1 MSVNKNERVVLP
13 TPPPP
18 PELFTFNDNPVDNV
32 INDNVNNDNVN
43 NDVIMV
49 NYKYDYRNFYL
60 DDNNEI
66 YLDIS
71 GYWDCCAYLIDL
83 QKLCE
88 NIILLKK
95 ITWNDSENK
104 YVKCLSTVSFDWIK
118 QTFNI
123 DTCFGWWL
131 EKIIKHVELLEY
143 IVVNETEKYMK
154 GFEINQYYYVKHP
167 ELDNDDCII
176 QNTNYNDFTD
186 ILYPR
191 YIFRSDNCCVT
202 KCYDI
207 DYNYWISYRVK
218 SQYKDNKVVPI
229 KNDDEKYICAD
240 TGKPFEDIDNYI
252 KNTSQAVLKHLYD
265 LQQAMRNNHMTDKL
279 TSQINAVTTK
289 LDKFISKHKNDC
301 EHLRMDVDTCA
312 DIIYKNMKNQK
323 VYCDETN
330 LYVNDLQD
338 RISRLELLL
347 CDNVDSQIIDRIL
360 NINKESESLEQIV
373 KKQQQMINELQEEL
387 KKQREEFEEYK
398 SQRQKQLAAIMSQM

>member
-1 MSVNKNERVVLP
+1 MTVNKNEPVVP
-13 TPPPP
+13 T
-18 PELFTFNDNPVDNV
+18 EMFKFNTNPVVNV
-32 INDNVNNDNVN
+32 VN
-43 NDVIMV
+43 M
-49 NYKYDYRNFYL
+49 NYNCDYQYFYL

-66 YLDIS
+66 CLDIS
-71 GYWDCCAYLIDL
+71 DYYDFCEYLSKL

-88 NIILLKK
+88 NIILCKK

-123 DTCFGWWL
+123 DLCFGWWL
-131 EKIIKHVELLEY
+131 EKIIKHLKWLEY
-143 IVVNETEKYMK
+143 IVYIDYDQYIK
-154 GFEINQYYYVKHP
+154 GFKFEREDGYHIILNHP
-167 ELDNDDCII
+167 ALDNDDYQI
-176 QNTNYNDFTD
+176 QDINYNDFTD
-186 ILYPR
+186 VLYPR
-191 YIFRSDNCCVT
+191 KVFRHNNDYSTYCYYINHC
-202 KCYDI
+202 
-207 DYNYWISYRVK
+207 YWISYEIK

-229 KNDDEKYICAD
+229 IIKDGDIFKSYIHED
-240 TGKPFEDIDNYI
+240 TGKPFEDINDYI
-252 KNTSQAVLKHLYD
+252 KNTSNAIFKQLYD

-279 TSQINAVTTK
+279 TYQINAVTTK

-312 DIIYKNMKNQK
+312 DITYKNMKNQK

-338 RISRLELLL
+338 RISRLESLL
-347 CDNVDSQIIDRIL
+347 CESVDSQIIDRIL

-373 KKQQQMINELQEEL
+373 KKQQQTIDELQAEL

-398 SQRQKQLAAIMSQM
+398 SQRQQQLAAIMSQM

>member
-1 MSVNKNERVVLP
+1 MPVNKNELVLP
-13 TPPPP
+13 TPPP
-18 PELFTFNDNPVDNV
+18 EFTFNDNPVDNV

-43 NDVIMV
+43 NDNVNNDVIMV
-49 NYKYDYRNFYL
+49 NYNCDYEDFYL
-60 DDNNEI
+60 DDNNE
-66 YLDIS
+66 LCLNIS
-71 GYWDCCAYLIDL
+71 DYYYCCAYLIDL

-123 DTCFGWWL
+123 DLCFGWWM
-131 EKIIKHVELLEY
+131 EKIIKHVKLLEY
-143 IVVNETEKYMK
+143 IVVNEDKQYIK

-167 ELDNDDCII
+167 ELDKNDSII

-191 YIFRSDNCCVT
+191 CVSRSDDRCVT
-202 KCYDI
+202 ICYDI
-207 DYNYWISYRVK
+207 DYDYWISYKVK
-218 SQYKDNKVVPI
+218 SQYKNNKVVPI
-229 KNDDEKYICAD
+229 KDDDEGLLHNS
-240 TGKPFEDIDNYI
+240 TGKPFYI
-252 KNTSQAVLKHLYD
+252 NSYIRNTSQAVFKQLYD
-265 LQQAMRNNHMTDKL
+265 LQQAMRNNHITDKL

-301 EHLRMDVDTCA
+301 KHMRLDVETCA
-312 DIIYKNMKNQK
+312 DIIDRNTKQQK
-323 VYCDETN
+323 VYRDETN

-338 RISRLELLL
+338 RISRLESLL

-373 KKQQQMINELQEEL
+373 KKQQQTIDELQAEL

>member
-1 MSVNKNERVVLP
+1 MSVNKNEPVLP
-13 TPPPP
+13 TPPP
-18 PELFTFNDNPVDNV
+18 EFTFNDNPVDNV
-32 INDNVNNDNVN
+32 VDMDYIC
-43 NDVIMV
+43 
-49 NYKYDYRNFYL
+49 DYRNFYL

-66 YLDIS
+66 CLNIS
-71 GYWDCCAYLIDL
+71 HYGNCYEYLIKL
-83 QKLCE
+83 QELCE
-88 NIILLKK
+88 NIILCKK

-123 DTCFGWWL
+123 DLCFGWWL
-131 EKIIKHVELLEY
+131 EKIIKHVKLLEY
-143 IVVNETEKYMK
+143 IVIVNEDKQYIK
-154 GFEINQYYYVKHP
+154 GFEINQSYQYYQVNHP
-167 ELDNDDCII
+167 VLDNDDYRIH
-176 QNTNYNDFTD
+176 NTNYDDFTD
-186 ILYPR
+186 ILHPR
-191 YIFRSDNCCVT
+191 YFVGSNNHYIIG
-202 KCYDI
+202 CYNI
-207 DYNYWISYRVK
+207 DYYYYWISYIVK

-229 KNDDEKYICAD
+229 KDDNEDLLLIS
-240 TGKPFEDIDNYI
+240 TGKPFKDINNYI
-252 KNTSQAVLKHLYD
+252 KNTSQAVFKQLYD

-312 DIIYKNMKNQK
+312 DITYKNMKNQK

-338 RISRLELLL
+338 RISRLESLL
-347 CDNVDSQIIDRIL
+347 CDNVDYQIVDRIL

-398 SQRQKQLAAIMSQM
+398 SQKQKQLAAIMSQM